1 MDMNLSK
8 LQEIVKDREAW
19 RAAVHGV
26 AKSGTWL
33 SNWTTAR
40 DEESKTVYASEDRRE
55 LSKFFNKFLTYLFYF
70 IFGCAGSSRGYFQ
83 VEVWRLLIALASCCR
98 AQTLSSWASV
108 VAARRLSCLVMWGLP
123 GAGIES
129 VSPELAGGFLITEPP
144 EKLNLLIFNKRA
156 IYVHDLKLKAA
167 ERFTVKTGLI
177 SYFLVY

>member
-1 MDMNLSK
+1 
-8 LQEIVKDREAW
+8 
-19 RAAVHGV
+19 
-26 AKSGTWL
+26 
-33 SNWTTAR
+33 
-40 DEESKTVYASEDRRE
+40 
-55 LSKFFNKFLTYLFYF
+55 
-70 IFGCAGSSRGYFQ
+70 
-83 VEVWRLLIALASCCR
+83 
-98 AQTLSSWASV
+98 
-108 VAARRLSCLVMWGLP
+108 MWGLP